1 MIEQNN
7 LCDLAEAY
15 FSVTVKERANSAR
28 AKSLQVCLPALHTAQ
43 KKNSKYPTLQRDWE
57 TGALR
62 ARHRAFALK
71 ARVRLMCLKITAL
84 TRDVQQRATGDRQN
98 LNDNA

>member
-7 LCDLAEAY
+7 LRDLAEAY

-43 KKNSKYPTLQRDWE
+43 KKKFKISHFAARLGNRCAACASPCVCSEGEGAPDVSKNNGIDP
-57 TGALR
+57 
-62 ARHRAFALK
+62 
-71 ARVRLMCLKITAL
+71 
-84 TRDVQQRATGDRQN
+84 
-98 LNDNA
+98 